1 MSSARVVITG
11 LGAVSPLGL
20 TVGDMWGGLCAG
32 RCGISKITAF
42 DPAGF
47 DCKLAGQ
54 VPDYK
59 IQQYVPKSHRKAGK
73 LMSRDI
79 ELAVIAANEA
89 LTDRKSTRLNSSH

>member
-1 MSSARVVITG
+1 MSSTGVVITG

-20 TVGDMWGGLCAG
+20 TVGDMWRGLCAG

-42 DPAGF
+42 NPVGF
-47 DCKLAGQ
+47 SCKLAGQ

-59 IQQYVPKSHRKAGK
+59 IQQYVPKSYRKAVK

-79 ELAVIAANEA
+79 
-89 LTDRKSTRLNSSH
+89 